1 MSLRR
6 AVLTLL
12 AGGALAQA
20 LPLLLGPWLTRLY
33 TPAQWGQYQ
42 LFATVAANLGVV
54 ACARYEFA
62 LPMARDEAEAAALV
76 ALCRRVLAA
85 VTGLAALGALGW
97 VWGIG
102 AGELGGP
109 FGAAGQG
116 GAGGPGDRPGEAA
129 VSWRAVADDASLTLA
144 DDRLWPLWLPLAV
157 GLAGAVSL
165 ATLRATRAQR
175 FRPLA
180 IARVLQYGGAAV
192 AQVAAGLLQAGVH
205 GLIAGPLLAATA
217 AWAALRAGGADRSGA
232 ARRGAASAATAIA
245 APTVAPGPRA
255 DTGTVARAEA
265 RADTQADIRA
275 HTPPDWRAAARRFR
289 DYPLLNTPHA
299 FLGALQDTLAVALI
313 AAQLGPAA
321 AGAWGL
327 ALRYLKAPATLVGGA
342 VSQALH
348 PRLAVAG
355 RTPQGRALVRRAIG
369 LLALVAVPLV
379 VLLWALAPPL
389 FVAVFGEP
397 WREAGGL
404 ARALS
409 LYIGLHFIASPLG
422 VVTLAWEAQAWALKL
437 ALVGQLLFVGALAAG
452 LALGGL
458 AGAGWAVSASMTAYF
473 GYYFLRLAT
482 WPVAGEGEA
491 AGERSGAPARTAA
504 AEAAARSA
512 ALRTERSIAA
522 TDAVPG
528 HRSCP
533 PDAADPPSSLDRE
546 PRR

>member
-102 AGELGGP
+102 VGELGGP
-109 FGAAGQG
+109 FGSAGQG

-129 VSWRAVADDASLTLA
+129 VSWRAAALAVADDASLTLA

-232 ARRGAASAATAIA
+232 ARRDAASAATAIA
-245 APTVAPGPRA
+245 APTAAPGPRA

-265 RADTQADIRA
+265 RADTQAD
-275 HTPPDWRAAARRFR
+275 TPPDWRAAARRFR

-348 PRLAVAG
+348 PRLAEAG

-369 LLALVAVPLV
+369 LLALVAAPLV

-404 ARALS
+404 ARALA

-422 VVTLAWEAQAWALKL
+422 VVTLAWDAQAWALKL

-458 AGAGWAVSASMTAYF
+458 AGAGWAVSAAMAAYF

-491 AGERSGAPARTAA
+491 AGERSGAPARAA
-504 AEAAARSA
+504 AAQVAARSS
-512 ALRTERSIAA
+512 ALRTGGSIAA
-522 TDAVPG
+522 TDADPG
-528 HRSCP
+528 HRP
-533 PDAADPPSSLDRE
+533 PDAADPPSSLDRD